1 MPIPNPGQS
10 EDQNEFISRCMS
22 EISGEYDQ
30 QQALGICYT
39 TWEKEN
45 MSSDMEEFKTLPTQD
60 CMEQAKSA
68 GYTDEYIKWAC
79 SKPKEVPDDSQQG
92 GVVAQA
98 MARTKFEFKP
108 NAKEKMPDFMAR
120 CMSNDMVREK
130 KQDRMNRANFC
141 YRMYQDFYVMS
152 IGRSWK

>member
-22 EISGEYDQ
+22 EISGEYEQD
-30 QQALGICYT
+30 QALGICYT
-39 TWEKEN
+39 TWEREN
-45 MSSDMEEFKTLPTQD
+45 MSEEMEEFKTLPTQD
-60 CMEQAKSA
+60 CKERAKSA
-68 GYTDEYIKWAC
+68 GYTPEYIEWAC

-92 GVVAQA
+92 GVVGF
-98 MARTKFEFKP
+98 ARTKFEFKP

-120 CMSNDMVREK
+120 CMSDAMVRER
-130 KQDRMNRANFC
+130 KQDRVSRANFC

-152 IGRSWK
+152 IGKRWK